1 MHSTAKSNIAS
12 AITAVPA
19 LILSKKIVSE
29 VGLVKGVL
37 PKYYWPIMRQHPVL
51 SAIFYAGLAVQTYY
65 TGKMVVE
72 QVRESRQ
79 LQSVVLDI
87 EDGITDDQ
95 LMSSIRELLGGFGMS
110 EDEMVEIAAAAQQLS
125 ELPVD
130 KMAKYEE
137 HLRLAKENTTPAEQ
151 PLSRISP
158 LWYQDRG
165 CSDPEQQ
172 ITPKVSTERI
182 EVKAPVNVEELHT
195 ALLEQV
201 RQAYDEACAM
211 PGPYN
216 AAQGYLADIRGTL
229 WVELDH
235 EVEVAQINS
244 AIRMLNEMKENAD
257 DVVSDWG
264 VATATQILFDIS
276 GFAVKDMQL

>member
-1 MHSTAKSNIAS
+1 MNTTIKGQIAS
-12 AITAVPA
+12 VTTAVPA
-19 LILSKKIVSE
+19 LILSQKIVSE
-29 VGLVKGVL
+29 VGLVKGIL
-37 PKYYWPIMRQHPVL
+37 PKYYVPIMRRHPVL
-51 SAIFYAGLAVQTYY
+51 SAIFLVGLAAQTVYAA
-65 TGKMVVE
+65 KLARE
-72 QVRESRQ
+72 QR
-79 LQSVVLDI
+79 
-87 EDGITDDQ
+87 
-95 LMSSIRELLGGFGMS
+95 
-110 EDEMVEIAAAAQQLS
+110 QQLEEQLVS
-125 ELPVD
+125 SSHHFLSMLAEFNGNTYSTPEEFAALQAREE

-137 HLRLAKENTTPAEQ
+137 HLRLAKELPTTQDTEQ

-172 ITPKVSTERI
+172 IKPKVSTHR
-182 EVKAPVNVEELHT
+182 VQVPVDIAELHT

-201 RQAYDEACAM
+201 RQAFDEVVERGGEDC
-211 PGPYN
+211 